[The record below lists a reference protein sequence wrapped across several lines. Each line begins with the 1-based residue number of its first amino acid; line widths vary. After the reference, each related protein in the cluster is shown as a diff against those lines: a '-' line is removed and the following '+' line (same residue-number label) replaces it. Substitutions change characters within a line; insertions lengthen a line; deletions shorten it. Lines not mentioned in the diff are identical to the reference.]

1 MLLASTCAN
10 IKLWQ
15 YCPVGKAQ
23 ERRKHLWLLVSLWNF
38 QASHGSSMSSWNKRW
53 VLAVRQKGSLYTCA
67 VLHQMEDGV
76 RLTCGSRRKR
86 SSGLSM
92 SCSSPRRRPSGF
104 PSRRSGSSSNPSTP
118 RRPDLAVVPYTC
130 AIHWGLPCSF
140 YSPDF
145 REGAFSETCGH
156 TPAYLYG

>member
-1 MLLASTCAN
+1 MLLASICAN

-53 VLAVRQKGSLYTCA
+53 VLAVCQKGSLSTCA

-76 RLTCGSRRKR
+76 RLTCGSHRRR
-86 SSGLSM
+86 LSGLSM
-92 SCSSPRRRPSGF
+92 SCSSPTRRPSGF
-104 PSRRSGSSSNPSTP
+104 PSRRSRSFSNPSTP
-118 RRPDLAVVPYTC
+118 RRPDLSSSPLHSCYPLWA
-130 AIHWGLPCSF
+130 ALLPLF
-140 YSPDF
+140 TELP
-145 REGAFSETCGH
+145 RET
-156 TPAYLYG
+156 